1 MRPLSRILV
10 VVVLAAAM
18 AACGFQL
25 RGWEAGAGSQVSS
38 AYVMSDGRNLMEV
51 PLRDGLRQAGVAEAA
66 TPEQA
71 ELVVRL
77 MDARSERRSATVGEQ
92 ARVAEYET
100 TIAVRYQIT
109 DAQGRVLVPAQ
120 WLERSRVF
128 RIDRENVVGSREEES
143 LLESEMQNDLVQ
155 QIIRAMNAVAANAVA
170 ANAVAAKAVAA
181 KAVAAGTGGAG

>member
-1 MRPLSRILV
+1 MQIPMR
-10 VVVLAAAM
+10 VLAVLLLTAGM

-25 RGWEAGAGSQVSS
+25 RGWDAGVAAQIDS
-38 AYVMSDGRNLMEV
+38 AYVTTAGPNLMEV
-51 PLRDGLRQAGVAEAA
+51 PLRDGLRQAGVTQAA

-77 MDARSERRSATVGEQ
+77 IDARSERRSATVGEQ

-100 TIAVRYQIT
+100 TLTVLYEIT
-109 DAQGRVLVPAQ
+109 DPQGRSLVPPQ

-143 LLESEMQNDLVQ
+143 LLELEMQNDLVQ
-155 QIIRAMNAVAANAVA
+155 QIIRSLNAVAARN
-170 ANAVAAKAVAA
+170 
-181 KAVAAGTGGAG
+181 GGPG